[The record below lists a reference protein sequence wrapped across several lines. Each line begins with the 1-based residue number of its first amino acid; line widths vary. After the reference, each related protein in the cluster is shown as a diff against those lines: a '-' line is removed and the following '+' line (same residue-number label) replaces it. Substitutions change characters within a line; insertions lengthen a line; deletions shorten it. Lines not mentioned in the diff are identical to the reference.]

1 MVSKETLQ
9 ALIHLKS
16 HFAVF
21 PEPPMIRTRSPLTI
35 AIALALVAPA
45 TFAQESAPSDAR
57 TLDTLIVTGT
67 RVSDRTV
74 AESQS
79 PIDIITPE
87 ALQATGTTELATALA
102 RALPSL
108 NFPRPAVTDGTSG
121 VRPAQLRG
129 LSPDQVLILVN
140 GKRRHISA
148 LVNVNGT
155 IGRGSSAVDLNAI
168 PVSAIERVEVLRDG
182 ASAQYGSDAIA
193 GVVNVVLKGAG
204 KGGSLVADVGGY
216 SAGDGRQYQLSGDTG
231 VSFGEGRGFVHVAGQ
246 LTTQDETNRAGP
258 YQGTAPNTG
267 NNPDIG
273 EVAYVYGDP
282 KVDAGAVSANA
293 GFAFSDSVSAYAT
306 AIASNRDITS
316 FAFYRSPNHSNQGA
330 LLAQVYPDGY
340 VPEINQLSQDRSL
353 VAGVKGDTE
362 SGWKWDVSY
371 NYGYNHLKF
380 YTQNS
385 INYSLGTSSP
395 HRFYDGALEYT
406 QNVLNAD
413 ISKPLEIGLAYP
425 ATLSFGAEYRREKW
439 NQSPGAPNSYSNG
452 GAQGFGGFTPANAV
466 HSDRDSYAAY
476 VGLEADLTE
485 KFSAGIAGRY
495 EDYSDFGSE
504 VSGKLSARYAFS
516 DAVALR
522 ATVASGFRA
531 PALAQQYYQVVT
543 SQYNASLDRFFES
556 GTFPA
561 TSAVAQALGAD
572 PLTAET
578 SLSYGLGLV
587 LQPVD
592 RLYVTIDAYQIDVD
606 DRIVLSSNLILGSN
620 AAAQALLASL
630 GVNGVTSARYFT
642 NAADTRTRGVD
653 VIAQYTIP
661 LANSSLSLTAGYNY
675 NKTDIQRIAPNPSE
689 LTALG
694 ANLWRIGRDEQ
705 GRIEEGYPRDK
716 ATLTAAWNLARWDF
730 TFGATRYG
738 EFTTRVSETGNP
750 ANDQTYGATWIL
762 DASASYRPG
771 ENWKLTLG
779 ADNLLD
785 EYPDRT
791 LFPNSNSGQFPYS
804 SQSPGGFNGAYVY
817 GRIAYTW

>member
-1 MVSKETLQ
+1 MTRTL
-9 ALIHLKS
+9 
-16 HFAVF
+16 
-21 PEPPMIRTRSPLTI
+21 SPLTL
-35 AIALALVAPA
+35 AISLALVAPA
-45 TFAQESAPSDAR
+45 TFAQESAPAEAR

-87 ALQATGTTELATALA
+87 VLQSTGTTELATALA

-148 LVNVNGT
+148 LVNVNGS

-193 GVVNVVLKGAG
+193 GVVNIVLKGAG
-204 KGGSLVADVGGY
+204 KGGSLAVDVGGY
-216 SAGDGRQYQLSGDTG
+216 SAGDGGNTQLSGDTG
-231 VSFGEGRGFVHVAGQ
+231 VSFGDGRGFVHVAGQ
-246 LTTQDETNRAGP
+246 LTQQDETNRAGP

-267 NNPDIG
+267 NNPAVG
-273 EVAYVYGDP
+273 QVAFVYGDP
-282 KVDAGAVSANA
+282 QVDAGAVSANA
-293 GFAFSDSVSAYAT
+293 GFDFSDNISAYAT
-306 AIASNRDITS
+306 AIASNRDIVS
-316 FAFYRSPNHSNQGA
+316 FAFYRSRNHSSQGA

-353 VAGVKGDTE
+353 VAGIKGDTE

-385 INYSLGTSSP
+385 INYSLGASSP

-413 ISKPLEIGLAYP
+413 VSKPLEIGLAYP
-425 ATLSFGAEYRREKW
+425 ATLSFGAEYRQEKW
-439 NQSPGAPNSYSNG
+439 NQSPGELNSYTGS
-452 GAQGFGGFTPANAV
+452 GAQGFAGFTPVNAV

-476 VGLEADLTE
+476 IGLEADLTE

-504 VSGKLSARYAFS
+504 VSGKLSARYAFT

-561 TSAVAQALGAD
+561 TGPVAQALGAEA
-572 PLTAET
+572 LTAET

-592 RLYVTIDAYQIDVD
+592 RLYVTIDAYQIDID
-606 DRIVLSSNLILGSN
+606 DRIVLSSNLLLGGN

-653 VIAQYTIP
+653 VIAQYTVP
-661 LANSSLSLTAGYNY
+661 FENSSLALTAGYNY
-675 NKTDIQRIAPNPSE
+675 NKTEIQRIAPNPPE

-694 ANLWRIGRDEQ
+694 ANLFRVGRDEQ

-716 ATLTAAWNLARWDF
+716 ATLTAAWKLARWDF

-750 ANDQTYGATWIL
+750 VNDQTYGAKWIL
-762 DASASYRPG
+762 DASTSFRPS
-771 ENWKLTLG
+771 ENWTLTLG

-791 LFPNSNSGQFPYS
+791 IFPNSNSGQFPYS

-817 GRIAYTW
+817 GRIAYKW